1 MSPDFERNVLTT
13 YRTLRVAMIPLLLI
27 LIVAPAL
34 ESTRGQDCLLG
45 SISAYFHTPVRGAFV
60 FALAGLGACLIA
72 YKGNDAVE
80 DVLLNFAGFMAFL
93 VALVPTTVDGSCPTK
108 YGNVVADANTADA
121 VRNNVLTLLIVS
133 VVFLLLY
140 GFMPRQVE
148 RAKTRKGIDT
158 ATSVDG
164 HRSAAGSLVGR
175 ALRRLR
181 DRNLTLAQVLGVV
194 AVGIVLV
201 ELALFIFWP
210 GTFKDSAHGIS
221 AGTMVVGVLGVM
233 VANAYS
239 FARAAKE
246 REGDVSSP
254 WTNRYGVT
262 AAATLVLIV
271 VAIVVFAGGRHLI
284 LAVELVVIVG
294 FIVFWYMQTRE
305 LWFYP
310 TREQKSD
317 AVDQVVQRTSASAR
331 SLPPGQPAPAAD
343 AATVPGEPAAP
354 TQTMTPGE
362 AAAGPPTSRAEVYKA
377 L

>member
-1 MSPDFERNVLTT
+1 MSEAFERNVLTT

-27 LIVAPAL
+27 LVVATAL

-60 FALAGLGACLIA
+60 FSLAGLGACLIA

-108 YGNVVADANTADA
+108 YVNVVADANTADA
-121 VRNNVLTLLIVS
+121 VRNNVLTLIIVS

-148 RAKTRKGIDT
+148 RAKTRKGLGSPST
-158 ATSVDG
+158 FGERLRAWSGSVRRG
-164 HRSAAGSLVGR
+164 
-175 ALRRLR
+175 LRRVL
-181 DRNLTLAQVLGVV
+181 DRKLTLAQVLGVV
-194 AVGIVLV
+194 AVVIVLV
-201 ELALFIFWP
+201 ELALFLFWP

-221 AGTMVVGVLGVM
+221 AGTMVLGVLGVM

-246 REGDVSSP
+246 LDGQASNP

-262 AAATLVLIV
+262 AAATLALMVVSILI
-271 VAIVVFAGGRHLI
+271 FGSGRHLI
-284 LAVELVVIVG
+284 LVLELVVIVG

-310 TREQKSD
+310 TREQKSEV
-317 AVDQVVQRTSASAR
+317 VDRVVQESAASAPAV
-331 SLPPGQPAPAAD
+331 PPGQATTTD
-343 AATVPGEPAAP
+343 ATVPDESAAP
-354 TQTMTPGE
+354 TQTMAPE
-362 AAAGPPTSRAEVYKA
+362 EPPAAPPLSRTEVYKA